1 MCETER
7 PGATVAAV
15 GRSCAS
21 LVVDTV
27 AVGLIVVGLLGVAA
41 AMSQSAIMAGPILT
55 LCSTSI
61 VSGVVVLCRW
71 RG

>member
-1 MCETER
+1 MSETER
-7 PGATVAAV
+7 PGATIGAV
-15 GRSCAS
+15 GRGCVS

-27 AVGLIVVGLLGVAA
+27 AVGLIVVGLLGVVA
-41 AMSQSAIMAGPILT
+41 AMTQSVLMAGPILT

-61 VSGVVVLCRW
+61 LSGLVVLCRW